1 MSSPALPSRPD
12 PTVCFIGVAGS
23 AATTLSMVADALKRS
38 WPEARLVVLDVE
50 RFNTQS
56 TSSFHWSGTGEVL
69 HLPMEQFG
77 LANFARRKKFPAG
90 LNLLLN
96 GGPAAYRRLVR
107 HATAFLR
114 DIGADILITC
124 NDTSYVEQA
133 FLTAAK
139 SVGAGTVLIQEGPF
153 TIVHAAHQGIRPGI
167 VGRVGHLL
175 RTWGILPRKVPY
187 GSFGHDLVLA
197 CSSHYAERFEALGVA
212 PADIRVT
219 GVPRFDALAPVA
231 KSKAQPATVLY
242 VFQPF
247 VWQGRVA
254 GEPARAVLA
263 MMATGLNQAYEE
275 TPFDLVLRQHPRS
288 DPETLSFLESCLRI
302 PFRYSPQ
309 VPLPEVL
316 TSCACVLGHYSVGL
330 LESLILQT
338 PVVCVPIPV
347 SAFTEKEE
355 GEKQAWFES
364 TGVPCAYTSDDVSR
378 HLLGTLRGDAVSEL
392 DIDAEVGPLDRK
404 ALNRTVHAIQDLMR
418 ERTSARQG

>member
-1 MSSPALPSRPD
+1 MSSPALPGRPG
-12 PTVCFIGVAGS
+12 PTICFIGVAGS
-23 AATTLSMVADALKRS
+23 AATTLSMVADELKRK

-56 TSSFHWSGTGEVL
+56 TSSFHWPGSGEVL
-69 HLPMEQFG
+69 HLLMEQFG
-77 LANFARRKKFPAG
+77 LANFSRRKEIPAG
-90 LNLLLN
+90 FNLLLN
-96 GGPAAYRRLVR
+96 GGPFAYQRLVR
-107 HATAFLR
+107 RGTAFLR
-114 DIGADILITC
+114 GIGADILITC

-139 SVGAGTVLIQEGPF
+139 DVGASTVLIQEGPF
-153 TIVHAAHQGIRPGI
+153 TIVHAAHQGIRPGV

-175 RTWGILPRKVPY
+175 RSWGILPRKVPY

-197 CSSHYAERFEALGVA
+197 CSSHYARRFEALGVA

-219 GVPRFDALAPVA
+219 GVPRFDALAPAVR
-231 KSKAQPATVLY
+231 SDAQPATVLY

-263 MMATGLNQAYEE
+263 MMAAGLNQAYER
-275 TPFDLVLRQHPRS
+275 TPFDLILRQHPRS
-288 DPETLSFLESCLRI
+288 DPETLSFLESHLRI
-302 PFRYSPQ
+302 PFRYSPEL
-309 VPLPEVL
+309 PLPEVL

-330 LESLILQT
+330 LESLILRT

-364 TGVPCAYTSDDVSR
+364 TGVPCAYTPDDVSR
-378 HLLGTLRGDAVSEL
+378 HVLGTLQGNAVGDL
-392 DIDAEVGPLDRK
+392 DIDAEVGPLDRR
-404 ALNRTVHAIQDLMR
+404 ALERTVHAIQELVGGR
-418 ERTSARQG
+418 ATSHQG